1 LKNNSFIFI
10 NLLCKALNKSLLRK
24 YCKER
29 AYVVTLFFWALQTKK
44 KMERENTKNIYIS
57 EKNILERP
65 KDHRRLVEEDKI

>member
-1 LKNNSFIFI
+1 M
-10 NLLCKALNKSLLRK
+10 LLP
-24 YCKER
+24 
-29 AYVVTLFFWALQTKK
+29 FFFGLHKQKK

>member
-1 LKNNSFIFI
+1 M
-10 NLLCKALNKSLLRK
+10 LLPF
-24 YCKER
+24 
-29 AYVVTLFFWALQTKK
+29 FFWAPQTKK